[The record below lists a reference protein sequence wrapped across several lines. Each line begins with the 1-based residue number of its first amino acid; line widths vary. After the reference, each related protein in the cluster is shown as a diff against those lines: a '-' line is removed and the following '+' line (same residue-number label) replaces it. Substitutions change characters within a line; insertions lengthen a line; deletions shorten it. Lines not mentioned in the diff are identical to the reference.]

1 MLLAIAWRQRLLSL
15 QYSSIVIRNI
25 FCNIS
30 CPACTLSYLI
40 EHVWVDEREFWC
52 VCTLCE
58 CVITKWVVCVSIVHY
73 KFERLYSISSFEFES
88 YGLTLD
94 WLQLTTILSL
104 NNLKSSLHS
113 LPTNF
118 QAFYL
123 HEVRNFRFTFSFFYF
138 APCTNKVQH
147 FISLFIFNDTC
158 VLFTTNLYIIFILYK
173 ISNNH

>member
-1 MLLAIAWRQRLLSL
+1 M
-15 QYSSIVIRNI
+15 
-25 FCNIS
+25 
-30 CPACTLSYLI
+30 
-40 EHVWVDEREFWC
+40 
-52 VCTLCE
+52 
-58 CVITKWVVCVSIVHY
+58 VCVSIVHY

-158 VLFTTNLYIIFILYK
+158 ILFTTNIFSMFFSYNSFIECRYIDFPKLMRKWIIKPCCFLECPPRTCFYDFQFVFC
-173 ISNNH
+173 